1 MAAFLSLGE
10 RLDFKANALT
20 SSGRPSPAFNL
31 NFRWSLYRYLLSILE
46 SIIQQ
51 TKGVYIK
58 ITLQVCYK
66 KFFMFVLQTK

>member
-31 NFRWSLYRYLLSILE
+31 NFRWGLYRYLLSIK
-46 SIIQQ
+46 SIIRL
-51 TKGVYIK
+51 KNLSYIK
-58 ITLQVCYK
+58 NNIR
-66 KFFMFVLQTK
+66 FR